1 MCFGLV
7 FNPKLGSLT
16 PSQNTHW
23 LGHFGLVLEYF
34 QAYWLKVRIFLASWF
49 SIKIIYG
56 ILASWPRVDDFGLV
70 LKSSP
75 VWLFLYS
82 ID

>member
-34 QAYWLKVRIFLASWF
+34 QAYWLKVRIFLACWF
-49 SIKIIYG
+49 SIKSFM
-56 ILASWPRVDDFGLV
+56 AS
-70 LKSSP
+70 
-75 VWLFLYS
+75 
-82 ID
+82 